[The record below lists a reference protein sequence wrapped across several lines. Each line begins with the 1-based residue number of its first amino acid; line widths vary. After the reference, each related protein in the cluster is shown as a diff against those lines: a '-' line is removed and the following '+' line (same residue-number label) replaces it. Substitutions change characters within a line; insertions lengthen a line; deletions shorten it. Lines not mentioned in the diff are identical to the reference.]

1 MAEKD
6 ITQKMLEQYN
16 DVFMDIVN
24 VLLFNGEMVV
34 REDDLIDLPTNS
46 SKKIGRKIN
55 YQDRDVAKYWQ
66 GNKINIAMFGIE
78 NQTDPDKLM
87 PLRVISYD
95 GAEYGRQSSGKNK
108 DKPKYPVITLVLY
121 MGHKGRWN
129 YPKNIMGI
137 VDVDERL
144 KPYVNDYK
152 INLFEI
158 AYLPEEKRKLF
169 KSDFRV
175 VVDYLYQV
183 RKNNKYEPKMYK
195 IEHIDEVLNLMSA
208 MTSDNR
214 FEEVIEEAHE
224 KEAKYMC
231 EVIDIMLSKGWQEAI
246 DSGLQQGLQKGLQQG
261 LEEGMQKGLEE
272 GMQKGLEEG
281 MQKGLEEG
289 RQEGIVTGVELEKKN
304 IAQSMKK
311 KGFDI
316 SLIMELT
323 GLTKEKILSL

>member
-6 ITQKMLEQYN
+6 ITEKMLEQYN

-34 REDDLIDLPTNS
+34 REDDLIDLPTSS

-66 GNKINIAMFGIE
+66 GNKINIAMFGVE

-95 GAEYGRQSSGKNK
+95 GAEYGMQANRKNK
-108 DKPKYPVITLVLY
+108 DKMKYPVITLVLY
-121 MGHKGRWN
+121 LGHKSRWN

-137 VDVDERL
+137 IDADNRL
-144 KPYVNDYK
+144 KPYINDYK

-175 VVDYLYQV
+175 VVDYLYQI
-183 RKNNKYEPKMYK
+183 RKNNKYEPEMYK

-208 MTSDNR
+208 ITNDNR
-214 FEEVIEEAHE
+214 FEEVIEEVHE

-231 EVIDIMLSKGWQEAI
+231 EVIDIMLNKGWQEAM
-246 DSGLQQGLQKGLQQG
+246 
-261 LEEGMQKGLEE
+261 EEGIQKGLEE
-272 GMQKGLEEG
+272 GIQKGLEKGIQE
-281 MQKGLEEG
+281 GLEKG
-289 RQEGIVTGVELEKKN
+289 IQEGAEIEKKN
-304 IAQSMKK
+304 IAQVMKE
-311 KGFDI
+311 KGFDVG
-316 SLIMELT
+316 LIMEVT
-323 GLTKEKILSL
+323 GLSKDKILAL

>member
-6 ITQKMLEQYN
+6 ITQKVLEQYN

-34 REDDLIDLPTNS
+34 REDDLIDLPTSS
-46 SKKIGRKIN
+46 SKKIGKKIN

-66 GNKINIAMFGIE
+66 GNKINIAMFGLE

-95 GAEYGRQSSGKNK
+95 GAEYGWQSSRKNR

-129 YPKNIMGI
+129 YPKNIMGV

-152 INLFEI
+152 INLFEL

-183 RKNNKYEPKMYK
+183 RKNNKYEPEMYK

-214 FEEVIEEAHE
+214 FEEVIEEVHE

-231 EVIDIMLSKGWQEAI
+231 EVIDIMLNKGWQEAI
-246 DSGLQQGLQKGLQQG
+246 DSGKQQGMQQG
-261 LEEGMQKGLEE
+261 MQKGMQKGLEE

-281 MQKGLEEG
+281 IQKGLEEG
-289 RQEGIVTGVELEKKN
+289 IQKGAEIEKKN
-304 IAQSMKK
+304 IAETMKK
-311 KGFDI
+311 KGLDI
-316 SLIMELT
+316 GLIMEIT
-323 GLTKEKILSL
+323 GLSKDKILAL

>member
-6 ITQKMLEQYN
+6 ITQKVLEQYN

-34 REDDLIDLPTNS
+34 RADDLIDLPTSS

-66 GNKINIAMFGIE
+66 GNKINIAMLGLE

-95 GAEYGRQSSGKNK
+95 GAEYGWQSNIKNK

-129 YPKNIMGI
+129 YPKNIMGV

-152 INLFEI
+152 INLFEL

-183 RKNNKYEPKMYK
+183 RKNNKYEPGMYK

-214 FEEVIEEAHE
+214 FDEVIEEVHE

-231 EVIDIMLSKGWQEAI
+231 EVIDIMLDKGWQEAI
-246 DSGLQQGLQKGLQQG
+246 DSGMQQGLEKGMQQGLEKGMQQG

-272 GMQKGLEEG
+272 GRLEGAES
-281 MQKGLEEG
+281 
-289 RQEGIVTGVELEKKN
+289 EKKN
-304 IAQSMKK
+304 IAQAMKE

-316 SLIMELT
+316 GLIMELT
-323 GLTKEKILSL
+323 GLSKDKISAL

>member
-6 ITQKMLEQYN
+6 ITQKVLEQYN

-34 REDDLIDLPTNS
+34 REDDLIDLPTSS

-66 GNKINIAMFGIE
+66 GNKINIAMLGLE
-78 NQTDPDKLM
+78 NQTAPDKLM

-95 GAEYGRQSSGKNK
+95 GAEYGWQSSKKNK

-129 YPKNIMGI
+129 YPKNIMGV

-152 INLFEI
+152 INLFEL
-158 AYLPEEKRKLF
+158 AYLSEEKRKLF

-183 RKNNKYEPKMYK
+183 RKNNKYEPEMYK

-208 MTSDNR
+208 ITNDNR
-214 FEEVIEEAHE
+214 FEEVIEEVHE

-231 EVIDIMLSKGWQEAI
+231 EVIDIMLNKG
-246 DSGLQQGLQKGLQQG
+246 
-261 LEEGMQKGLEE
+261 
-272 GMQKGLEEG
+272 
-281 MQKGLEEG
+281 
-289 RQEGIVTGVELEKKN
+289 
-304 IAQSMKK
+304 
-311 KGFDI
+311 
-316 SLIMELT
+316 
-323 GLTKEKILSL
+323 

>member
-6 ITQKMLEQYN
+6 ITQKVLEQYN

-34 REDDLIDLPTNS
+34 REDDLIDLPTSS
-46 SKKIGRKIN
+46 SKKIGKKIN

-66 GNKINIAMFGIE
+66 GNKINIAMLGLE

-95 GAEYGRQSSGKNK
+95 GAEYGWQSNRKNR

-129 YPKNIMGI
+129 YPKNIMGV

-152 INLFEI
+152 INLFEL

-183 RKNNKYEPKMYK
+183 RKNNKYEPEMYK

-214 FEEVIEEAHE
+214 FEEVIEEVHE

-231 EVIDIMLSKGWQEAI
+231 EVIDIMLNKGWQEAI
-246 DSGLQQGLQKGLQQG
+246 DSGMQQGMQQ
-261 LEEGMQKGLEE
+261 

-289 RQEGIVTGVELEKKN
+289 RQEGIATGVELEKKN

>member
-6 ITQKMLEQYN
+6 ITQKVLEQYN

-34 REDDLIDLPTNS
+34 REDDLIDLPTSS

-66 GNKINIAMFGIE
+66 GNKINIAMLGLE

-95 GAEYGRQSSGKNK
+95 GAEYGWQSNRKNR

-129 YPKNIMGI
+129 YPKNIMGV

-152 INLFEI
+152 INLFEL

-183 RKNNKYEPKMYK
+183 RKNNKYEPEMYK

-214 FEEVIEEAHE
+214 FEEVIEEVHE

-231 EVIDIMLSKGWQEAI
+231 EVIDIMLNKGWQEAI
-246 DSGLQQGLQKGLQQG
+246 DSGMQQGMQQ
-261 LEEGMQKGLEE
+261 GMQKGLEE
-272 GMQKGLEEG
+272 GIQKGLEEG

-289 RQEGIVTGVELEKKN
+289 RLEGAESEKKN
-304 IAQSMKK
+304 IAQAMKE

-316 SLIMELT
+316 GMIMELT
-323 GLTKEKILSL
+323 GLSRDKVLAL

>member
-6 ITQKMLEQYN
+6 ITQKVLEQYN

-34 REDDLIDLPTNS
+34 RADDLIDLPTSS

-66 GNKINIAMFGIE
+66 GNKINIAMLGLE

-95 GAEYGRQSSGKNK
+95 GAEYGWQSNRKNK

-129 YPKNIMGI
+129 YPKNIMGV

-144 KPYVNDYK
+144 KPYVNDYR
-152 INLFEI
+152 INLFEL
-158 AYLPEEKRKLF
+158 AYLSEEKRKLF

-183 RKNNKYEPKMYK
+183 RKNNKYEPEMYK

-214 FEEVIEEAHE
+214 FEEVIEEVHE

-231 EVIDIMLSKGWQEAI
+231 EVIDIMLDKGWQEAI
-246 DSGLQQGLQKGLQQG
+246 DSGMQQGLEKGMQQGLEKGMQQG

-272 GMQKGLEEG
+272 GRLEGAES
-281 MQKGLEEG
+281 
-289 RQEGIVTGVELEKKN
+289 EKKN
-304 IAQSMKK
+304 IAQAMKE

-316 SLIMELT
+316 GLIMELT
-323 GLTKEKILSL
+323 GLSKDKISAL

>member
-6 ITQKMLEQYN
+6 ITQKVLEQYN

-34 REDDLIDLPTNS
+34 REDDLIDLPTSS

-66 GNKINIAMFGIE
+66 GNKINIAMLGLE

-95 GAEYGRQSSGKNK
+95 GAEYGWQSNRKNK

-129 YPKNIMGI
+129 YPKNIMGV

-152 INLFEI
+152 INLFEL

-183 RKNNKYEPKMYK
+183 RKNNKYEPEMYK

-214 FEEVIEEAHE
+214 FEEVIEEVHE

-231 EVIDIMLSKGWQEAI
+231 EVIDIMLDKGWQEAI
-246 DSGLQQGLQKGLQQG
+246 DSGMQQGLEKGMQQGLEEGMQQG

-272 GMQKGLEEG
+272 GRLEGAES
-281 MQKGLEEG
+281 
-289 RQEGIVTGVELEKKN
+289 EKKN
-304 IAQSMKK
+304 IAQAMKE

-316 SLIMELT
+316 GLIMELT
-323 GLTKEKILSL
+323 GLSKDKISAL

>member
-1 MAEKD
+1 
-6 ITQKMLEQYN
+6 MLG
-16 DVFMDIVN
+16 
-24 VLLFNGEMVV
+24 L
-34 REDDLIDLPTNS
+34 
-46 SKKIGRKIN
+46 
-55 YQDRDVAKYWQ
+55 
-66 GNKINIAMFGIE
+66 E

-95 GAEYGRQSSGKNK
+95 GAEYGWQSSRKNR

-129 YPKNIMGI
+129 YPKNIMGV

-152 INLFEI
+152 INLFEL

-183 RKNNKYEPKMYK
+183 RKNNKYEPEMYK

-214 FEEVIEEAHE
+214 FEEVIEEVHE

-231 EVIDIMLSKGWQEAI
+231 EVIDIMLNNGWQEAI
-246 DSGLQQGLQKGLQQG
+246 DSGMQQ
-261 LEEGMQKGLEE
+261 

>member
-6 ITQKMLEQYN
+6 ITQKVLEQYN

-34 REDDLIDLPTNS
+34 RADDLIDLPTSS

-66 GNKINIAMFGIE
+66 GNKINIAMLGLE

-95 GAEYGRQSSGKNK
+95 GAEYGWQSNRKNK

-129 YPKNIMGI
+129 YPKNIMGV

-152 INLFEI
+152 INLFEL

-183 RKNNKYEPKMYK
+183 RKNNKYEPGMYK

-214 FEEVIEEAHE
+214 FDEVIEEVHE

-231 EVIDIMLSKGWQEAI
+231 EVIDIMLDKGWQEAI
-246 DSGLQQGLQKGLQQG
+246 DSGMQQGLEKGMQQGLEEGMQQG

-272 GMQKGLEEG
+272 GRLEGAES
-281 MQKGLEEG
+281 
-289 RQEGIVTGVELEKKN
+289 EKKN
-304 IAQSMKK
+304 IAQAMKE

-316 SLIMELT
+316 GLIMELT
-323 GLTKEKILSL
+323 GLSKDKISAL

>member
-6 ITQKMLEQYN
+6 ITQKVLEQYN

-34 REDDLIDLPTNS
+34 RADDLIDLPTSS

-66 GNKINIAMFGIE
+66 GNKINIAMLGLE

-95 GAEYGRQSSGKNK
+95 GAEYGWQSNRKNK

-129 YPKNIMGI
+129 YPKNIMGV

-152 INLFEI
+152 INLFEL

-183 RKNNKYEPKMYK
+183 RKNNKYEPEMYK

-214 FEEVIEEAHE
+214 FEEVIEEVHE

-231 EVIDIMLSKGWQEAI
+231 EVIDIMLNKGWQEAI
-246 DSGLQQGLQKGLQQG
+246 DSGMQQGMQQ
-261 LEEGMQKGLEE
+261 

-289 RQEGIVTGVELEKKN
+289 RQEGIATGVELEKKN

>member
-1 MAEKD
+1 
-6 ITQKMLEQYN
+6 
-16 DVFMDIVN
+16 
-24 VLLFNGEMVV
+24 
-34 REDDLIDLPTNS
+34 
-46 SKKIGRKIN
+46 
-55 YQDRDVAKYWQ
+55 
-66 GNKINIAMFGIE
+66 
-78 NQTDPDKLM
+78 
-87 PLRVISYD
+87 
-95 GAEYGRQSSGKNK
+95 
-108 DKPKYPVITLVLY
+108 
-121 MGHKGRWN
+121 MGV
-129 YPKNIMGI
+129 

-152 INLFEI
+152 INLFEL

-183 RKNNKYEPKMYK
+183 RKNNKYEPEMYK

-214 FEEVIEEAHE
+214 FEEVIEEVHE

-231 EVIDIMLSKGWQEAI
+231 EVIDIMLNNGWQEAI
-246 DSGLQQGLQKGLQQG
+246 DS
-261 LEEGMQKGLEE
+261 

-311 KGFDI
+311 KRF
-316 SLIMELT
+316 
-323 GLTKEKILSL
+323 